1 MIRSRRLFDS
11 MSIAVTTTRIMM
23 RMKLTSRHKATVP
36 TGYAKKEEA
45 RYTARQKRREATEAR
60 FRSKHG

>member
-1 MIRSRRLFDS
+1 